1 MSKFTEEKLEQA
13 IIALLGAQG
22 YPHHKGETI
31 SRQPNE
37 VLIKAD
43 LRAFLAH
50 QYASDDITTAEIDSV
65 IRRLE
70 ALNPHDLYDSNK
82 TICKLVSDGFLLK
95 REDRSFTLE

>member
-13 IIALLGAQG
+13 IIALLEDQG
-22 YPHHKGETI
+22 YPHIKGESI
-31 SRQPNE
+31 LRQPTE

-43 LRAFLAH
+43 LRAFLSR
-50 QYASDDITTAEIDSV
+50 QYAKDNITENEIQSI

-70 ALNPHDLYDSNK
+70 TLNPADLYDSNK

-95 REDRSFTLE
+95 R